1 MSMFLIECSFLYI
14 SHLFSSTASSRE
26 IWLKRLKAEVKR
38 KLSFYS
44 IYPSL
49 RCIQALIAF
58 RHSCWLD
65 LFFLPGHWQ
74 CVIPSHKDTQQ
85 LWIAL
90 LLEGLFFFPY
100 FFPSSWHRTILQG
113 VSPFLA
119 CYQFCACVATWS
131 TDFQLP
137 CEAEFRKSV

>member
-1 MSMFLIECSFLYI
+1 MFLIECSFLYI

-65 LFFLPGHWQ
+65 LFFTRALAV
-74 CVIPSHKDTQQ
+74 CDTFTQRHPAAVNCFTAERFV
-85 LWIAL
+85 LFS
-90 LLEGLFFFPY
+90 LFFP
-100 FFPSSWHRTILQG
+100 I
-113 VSPFLA
+113 FLA
-119 CYQFCACVATWS
+119 QNHLAGCVS
-131 TDFQLP
+131 LS
-137 CEAEFRKSV
+137 CLLSVLCMHSDLEH